1 MVIST
6 WYKTRLQTYNVM
18 HLLTNLEPNAVSVK
32 YTCNHNLY
40 KVGSLTMIIKALKV
54 LRDEP
59 VVCWWLCGG
68 GWVGVN
74 YSMASIIAWLSK
86 WGSQLG
92 I

>member
-6 WYKTRLQTYNVM
+6 WYKTRLQTNNVM

-59 VVCWWLCGG
+59 VVYWWLWGWGMGG
-68 GWVGVN
+68 G
-74 YSMASIIAWLSK
+74 
-86 WGSQLG
+86 QL
-92 I
+92 